1 MKYISWYQCFYYCT
15 LVSVN
20 NVRND
25 EIIKAFGNRIRFLR
39 KEKKYTM
46 EKLAELAGI
55 DYRQLSYIEH
65 GRFNIT
71 LSTIA
76 ALSKALQL
84 SVSELLQL
92 EDF

>member
-1 MKYISWYQCFYYCT
+1 M
-15 LVSVN
+15 N

-25 EIIKAFGNRIRFLR
+25 EIIKAFGNKVRFLR

-65 GRFNIT
+65 GRFNVTI
-71 LSTIA
+71 STIA
-76 ALSKALQL
+76 ALADALQL
-84 SVSELLQL
+84 TLSELLQL
-92 EDF
+92 DGY